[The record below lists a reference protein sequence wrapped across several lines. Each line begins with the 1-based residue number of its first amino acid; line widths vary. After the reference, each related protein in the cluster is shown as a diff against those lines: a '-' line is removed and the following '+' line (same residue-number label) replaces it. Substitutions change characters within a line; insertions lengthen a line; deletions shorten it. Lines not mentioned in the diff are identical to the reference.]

1 MRQAGGNCSNIIRG
15 AQADSLR
22 NLFSIAVFFCAACL
36 AVPAS
41 AQRYDLDRGIG
52 SRIHGCMH
60 VAVAPGIKPDDVNI
74 VYVKH
79 NSIKVEIRG
88 SEDSLLCMGFY
99 APARRKTAELANF
112 RFQDGTVWKFDEI
125 AKRSNLRALAD
136 PEDPKR
142 LNEVTPASVS
152 RSGVG
157 YVQAPLLSADLQ
169 RAGFRSDGSLAF
181 FRVAMTKCVVEGKV
195 LYTDGNC
202 PGGPSAKSAAKPGA
216 SSSTVAS
223 SIPILQRGIWKATVN
238 KNGKVTS
245 EELCHDPMSAFTRMI
260 RESEQLRSAGCRLNT
275 TSKGA
280 GNYNLVVDCPADWT
294 SPDGSQSVRKGKIDI
309 DINVPSPHQ
318 FSGTVSSTRDNV
330 RMNVQ
335 ASRVGNCN

>member
-1 MRQAGGNCSNIIRG
+1 MRQARGNCSDGTLR
-15 AQADSLR
+15 AHVSPLHSLQWAA
-22 NLFSIAVFFCAACL
+22 SFCVAMSL
-36 AVPAS
+36 TIPVW

-52 SRIHGCMH
+52 SKIHGCMH

-88 SEDSLLCMGFY
+88 SDDSLLCMGFY

-142 LNEVTPASVS
+142 LNEGAPASVS
-152 RSGVG
+152 RPSVA
-157 YVQAPLLSADLQ
+157 YASTQFVSAALQ
-169 RAGFRSDGSLAF
+169 KASFSSDGSPVF
-181 FRVAMTKCVVEGKV
+181 YRVAMTKCVVDGKV

-202 PGGPSAKSAAKPGA
+202 PGGPSAKSTAKPGA
-216 SSSTVAS
+216 TTSTAAP
-223 SIPILQRGIWKATVN
+223 SIPTLQRGIWKATVN

-245 EELCHDPMSAFTRMI
+245 EELCHDPMTAFKRMI
-260 RESEQLRSAGCRLNT
+260 SESEQLRSAGCRLNT
-275 TSKGA
+275 TSKGT
-280 GNYNLVVDCPADWT
+280 GNYNLVVDCPADWV

-318 FSGTVSSTRDNV
+318 FSGVVVSTRDNV
-330 RMNVQ
+330 RMSVQ
-335 ASRVGNCN
+335 ASRIGSCN